1 MLSHDEREY
10 REFEHDEDLLIVEEE
25 HVSGPYRDGR
35 PIL

>member
-10 REFEHDEDLLIVEEE
+10 RDFEHDEDLLIVEEE